1 MYQSYAP
8 VIVLGVPEAY
18 QKCAQG
24 LGGLGLGAGLGVP
37 GLCTRIVQL
46 VCTLACFA
54 SGGGQ
59 KVGRS
64 GGRMEDIE
72 GTFKFT
78 KSHAHIYNVFAD
90 IEGLSSLQKAM
101 HTNMLLLAKCGT
113 FSQRQKHTHIE
124 TCLFC

>member
-46 VCTLACFA
+46 VCTLACFV

-78 KSHAHIYNVFAD
+78 KSHAHKYAAFGQMWNFQPKTKTYTYRNVSF
-90 IEGLSSLQKAM
+90 
-101 HTNMLLLAKCGT
+101 LLIN
-113 FSQRQKHTHIE
+113 S
-124 TCLFC
+124 